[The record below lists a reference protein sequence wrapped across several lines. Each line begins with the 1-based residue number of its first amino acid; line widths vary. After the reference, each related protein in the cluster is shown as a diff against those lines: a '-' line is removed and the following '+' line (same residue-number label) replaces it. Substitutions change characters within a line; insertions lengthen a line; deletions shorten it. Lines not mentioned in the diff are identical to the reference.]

1 MPKPRSRSTML
12 TSRPDRAG
20 ARATARPTTPA
31 PTTIVS
37 AYSICGDST
46 RPFGRDVP
54 RETCAVLEAGSSSG
68 HPDDLPNRLSS
79 RQPIERRV
87 NLVERG
93 ALRQETIDGKPP
105 RTVQRNE
112 TGDVAGRN
120 ARTEIAALHGPLL
133 ADQGHR
139 LQRPARVRI
148 RQSGGNRG

>member
-1 MPKPRSRSTML
+1 MPKPRSRSTMI
-12 TSRPDRAG
+12 TSRPDRAS

-79 RQPIERRV
+79 RQPIERRG
-87 NLVERG
+87 NLVERD
-93 ALRQETIDGKPP
+93 ALRQEAIDGQPP
-105 RTVQRNE
+105 RTAQRKE
-112 TGDVAGRN
+112 TGEGAGRDG
-120 ARTEIAALHGPLL
+120 RTEVAARDG
-133 ADQGHR
+133 R
-139 LQRPARVRI
+139 R
-148 RQSGGNRG
+148 